1 MNDANR
7 RFVQTILQRALP
19 PTGEFTLEH
28 DLWSRMARR
37 LERPAR
43 PVFTWLDLLLASLAA
58 AGFFAFPEA
67 IPVVLFHL

>member
-1 MNDANR
+1 
-7 RFVQTILQRALP
+7 
-19 PTGEFTLEH
+19 
-28 DLWSRMARR
+28 MARR